1 MSSLKRSAASTS
13 STSKKAKRQVTIATF
28 KKWQTQYE
36 REYQSLSWLRC
47 DVDKHNREVVDLLWC
62 DACRKHERSIVGMKN
77 FSGAWIAG
85 SSNHKTS
92 NIVDHAT
99 SEQHKAV
106 MICVRAE
113 AAKTANQPVTTY
125 SPIVRSLLTLDE
137 VAKDRLK

>member
-1 MSSLKRSAASTS
+1 
-13 STSKKAKRQVTIATF
+13 
-28 KKWQTQYE
+28 
-36 REYQSLSWLRC
+36 
-47 DVDKHNREVVDLLWC
+47 
-62 DACRKHERSIVGMKN
+62 MKN

-99 SEQHKAV
+99 SEQHKAA

-125 SPIVRSLLTLDE
+125 SPIAHSLLTLDE
-137 VAKDRLK
+137 VAKDRLKKKFDICYVMAQESVAFRKYPALHELEVRHGVDLGFAHKMKDSAKNFTHYIAESQRQHFSKVSQLLTSIVS